1 MVFTLKFYVV
11 LGSTVFSLHI
21 NIWFWVILDLQSHLN
36 IFSLRNIVSVEIV
49 QKMRLAIFG
58 IDQLR
63 KISFLIF
70 LKHVFVTGVRYLRI
84 FTSEQHIPRKI
95 ASFCAERRYADL
107 REQCNNMGVKM
118 FRKVFLV
125 SDFFQFD

>member
-1 MVFTLKFYVV
+1 MVFTFKFYVV

-36 IFSLRNIVSVEIV
+36 ILSLRNIVSVEIV
-49 QKMRLAIFG
+49 QEMRLAIFG

-70 LKHVFVTGVRYLRI
+70 LKRI
-84 FTSEQHIPRKI
+84 CHWGSLFTYFHFGTTYPEKNSFFLCGKKI
-95 ASFCAERRYADL
+95 C
-107 REQCNNMGVKM
+107 
-118 FRKVFLV
+118 
-125 SDFFQFD
+125 